1 LYRVAISDG
10 MFCFP
15 GDAMMYR
22 RAQFA
27 AASKDEGFQSIHS
40 STVRHQ
46 EHVDAVRIT
55 TVLSNDRRWGFDTSY
70 DKYRKYVAAYVE
82 KDQFDRVL
90 NEVNRL
96 LRSYLDASDANQC
109 SNVEQVLCLLSSM
122 CALPLLCTWPILRAR
137 GEKIRAPSIA
147 IYTFLREQKFPRVY
161 AALDGSGTRLLGK
174 EAEQVAIL
182 CPPAFFQWDWDA
194 RLYFVMPG
202 ALAFARMQ
210 VTQQLSPSPIPV
222 TSPVTLA
229 LAPPPHASV
238 TTSTPTLTTTVHV
251 AATAATTLAS
261 EPARF
266 CDRCG
271 ASRVSS
277 ASQFCSSCGNR
288 FAL

>member
-1 LYRVAISDG
+1 LLFRTECSVNEEVKLDNPSFSKRSLPQRVKTKAFSRFILVLCDI
-10 MFCFP
+10 
-15 GDAMMYR
+15 
-22 RAQFA
+22 
-27 AASKDEGFQSIHS
+27 K
-40 STVRHQ
+40 STLM
-46 EHVDAVRIT
+46 
-55 TVLSNDRRWGFDTSY
+55 LSNHRRWGFDTTY

-122 CALPLLCTWPILRAR
+122 CALPLLCTWPILKAR
-137 GEKIRAPSIA
+137 SKKIQAAQNP

-161 AALDGSGTRLLGK
+161 AALDGSGTRLVEK
-174 EAEQVAIL
+174 EAEQVATW
-182 CPPAFFQWDWDA
+182 CPPAFFQLDCNA
-194 RLYFVMPG
+194 RLYITMPG
-202 ALAFARMQ
+202 AVAFSRMQ
-210 VTQQLSPSPIPV
+210 VTQQLSPSPILPV

-229 LAPPPHASV
+229 LAPPPYASV

-251 AATAATTLAS
+251 AATAATTLTS

-288 FAL
+288 FAV